1 MSKSAARSLPEK
13 SPANSG
19 FQDQWNQCL
28 DIIQEEIS
36 PQGFR
41 TWLSPI
47 IPVSFVENTIIL
59 RVPSQFFFE
68 WLESHYQELLTRTIR
83 EVYGSNT
90 KIEYLVAQTT
100 DKKPEELSL
109 SSSEDLP
116 QDAQETVHGTP
127 TQIQLD
133 SRFTFNNFYVKNDN
147 ELAYRAAQTVA
158 KNPGKTD
165 FNPLFIYGESGCGK
179 THILHAIGNYIHSTR
194 KRTRVSYLSSENFIN
209 QYIYA
214 LQHKQL
220 DTFNKSFSQID
231 VLLLDDIQFLVNKKK
246 SQEGL
251 FYFLNEIERQRN
263 QIVISANQ
271 PPSHLNRL
279 DKRLLSFFQKGLI
292 IDLIPPGY
300 QTRIKFIQSYCRTTN
315 LAILPEVREFLA
327 NSLSEG
333 MQELRAI
340 MIRIAAQSSLLG
352 KPVSLDSTK
361 KLLLHID
368 TNYAQRHTQ
377 YRPWHLIKIDDIIKT
392 VSEYLNIPADVL
404 IGYSRQR
411 EIVFARQVAI
421 YLAKELSG
429 ESLQSVGYHFKDR
442 HYTGIL
448 YSIKRIK
455 KEMKNNPAIY
465 HLILEIQNQLTNK
478 Y

>member
-1 MSKSAARSLPEK
+1 MSKSVARSLPEK
-13 SPANSG
+13 YPANSG
-19 FQDQWNQCL
+19 NQEKWNQCL
-28 DIIQEEIS
+28 DIIKEEIS

-47 IPVSFVENTIIL
+47 IPVSLIDNTLIL

-68 WLESHYQELLTRTIR
+68 WLESHYQDLLTKTIR
-83 EVYGSNT
+83 DIFGSET
-90 KIEYLVAQTT
+90 RIEYLVASTT
-100 DKKPEELSL
+100 GKKPEELSL
-109 SSSEDLP
+109 SANDDNQQSDKEKISASSSP
-116 QDAQETVHGTP
+116 
-127 TQIQLD
+127 IQLD
-133 SRFTFNNFYVKNDN
+133 SRFTFDNFFVKNDN

-158 KNPGKTD
+158 KHPGKTD

-179 THILHAIGNYIHSTR
+179 THILHAIGNFIHGTR
-194 KRTRVSYLSSENFIN
+194 KRKKVSFLSSENFIN

-220 DTFNKSFSQID
+220 DDFNKNFSQID
-231 VLLLDDIQFLVNKKK
+231 VLLLDDIQFLANKKK

-251 FYFLNEIERQRN
+251 FYFFTEIERQRN

-300 QTRIKFIQSYCRTTN
+300 QTRIKFIQSYCRKTN
-315 LAILPEVREFLA
+315 LSILPEVREYLA

-340 MIRIAAQSSLLG
+340 MIRIAAQTSLLG
-352 KPVSLDSTK
+352 KPVSLESTR
-361 KLLLHID
+361 KLLSHID
-368 TNYAQRHTQ
+368 TNWAQRHNN
-377 YRPWHLIKIDDIIKT
+377 YRPWHLIKVDDIIRT
-392 VSEYLNIPADVL
+392 VSEYLNVPEDIL

-411 EIVFARQVAI
+411 EIAFARQVAI

-429 ESLQSVGYHFKDR
+429 ESLQSIGYHFKDR

-448 YSIKRIK
+448 YSYKRIK

-465 HLILEIQNQLTNK
+465 NLIQEIQNQLTNK
-478 Y
+478 H

>member
-1 MSKSAARSLPEK
+1 MSKSVAPSLPEK
-13 SPANSG
+13 SPTNQG
-19 FQDQWNQCL
+19 TQEKWNQCL
-28 DIIQEEIS
+28 DIIKEEIS
-36 PQGFR
+36 PQGIR

-47 IPVSFVENTIIL
+47 IPVSLIENTLIL

-68 WLESHYQELLTRTIR
+68 WLESHYQDLLSKTIK
-83 EVYGSNT
+83 EIFGS
-90 KIEYLVAQTT
+90 KIRIEYLVASTA
-100 DKKPEELSL
+100 DKKPEALSL
-109 SSSEDLP
+109 SDTEEIQKGSPEIAAVSSP
-116 QDAQETVHGTP
+116 
-127 TQIQLD
+127 QIQLD
-133 SRFTFNNFYVKNDN
+133 SRFTFQNYFVKNDN

-158 KNPGKTD
+158 KHPGKTD

-179 THILHAIGNYIHSTR
+179 THLLHAIGNYIDGTR
-194 KRTRVSYLSSENFIN
+194 KRKKVSFLSSENFIN

-220 DTFNKSFSQID
+220 DNFNKSFSQID
-231 VLLLDDIQFLVNKKK
+231 VLLLDDIQFLANKRK

-251 FYFLNEIERQRN
+251 FYFFSEIERQRN

-271 PPSHLNRL
+271 PPSQLNRL
-279 DKRLLSFFQKGLI
+279 DKRLISFFQKGLI

-300 QTRIKFIQSYCRTTN
+300 QTRINFIQSYCRKTN
-315 LAILPEVREFLA
+315 LSILPEVREFLA
-327 NSLSEG
+327 SSLSEG

-352 KPVSLDSTK
+352 KPVSLESTR
-361 KLLLHID
+361 KLLSHID
-368 TNYAQRHTQ
+368 TNWAQRHNQ
-377 YRPWHLIKIDDIIKT
+377 YRPWHLIKVDDIIKT
-392 VSEYLNIPADVL
+392 VSEYLNVPADVL

-411 EIVFARQVAI
+411 EIAFARQVAI

-429 ESLQSVGYHFKDR
+429 DSLKSIGYHFKDR

-448 YSIKRIK
+448 YSYKRIK

-465 HLILEIQNQLTNK
+465 NLIQEIQHQLTNV
-478 Y
+478 

>member
-1 MSKSAARSLPEK
+1 MSKSAVRPLPEEHPAK
-13 SPANSG
+13 SG
-19 FQDQWNQCL
+19 LHEKWNKCL
-28 DIIQEEIS
+28 DVIKEEIS

-47 IPVSFVENTIIL
+47 IPVSLIENTIIL

-68 WLESHYQELLTRTIR
+68 WLESHYQELLSRTIK
-83 EVYGSNT
+83 EIYGSKT
-90 KIEYLVAQTT
+90 KIEYLVASTS

-109 SSSEDLP
+109 SASEDSEP
-116 QDAQETVHGTP
+116 SEAENIPTSS

-133 SRFTFNNFYVKNDN
+133 TRFTFENFYVKNDN

-158 KNPGKTD
+158 RHPGKTD

-179 THILHAIGNYIHSTR
+179 THILHAIGNYIHNTR
-194 KRTRVSYLSSENFIN
+194 KRKRVSYLSSENFIN

-220 DTFNKSFSQID
+220 DNFNKTFSQID

-251 FYFLNEIERQRN
+251 FYFFSEIERQRN

-292 IDLIPPGY
+292 LDLIAPGY
-300 QTRIKFIQSYCRTTN
+300 QSRIKFIQSYCRKTN
-315 LAILPEVREFLA
+315 LSILPDVREFLA
-327 NSLSEG
+327 NSLSGG

-340 MIRIAAQSSLLG
+340 MIRIAAQASLLG
-352 KPVSLDSTK
+352 KPVSLESTR
-361 KLLLHID
+361 KLLAHID
-368 TNYAQRHTQ
+368 SNYAQRQ
-377 YRPWHLIKIDDIIKT
+377 NPYRPWHLIKVDDIIKT
-392 VSEYLNIPADVL
+392 VSEYLNIPTDVL
-404 IGYSRQR
+404 VGYSRQR
-411 EIVFARQVAI
+411 EIAFARQVAI

-429 ESLQSVGYHFKDR
+429 ESLQSIGYHFKDR

-448 YSIKRIK
+448 YSFKRIK

-465 HLILEIQNQLTNK
+465 NLILEIQNQLTAK